1 MKPDYPIKDKPKK
14 TMNKNSQSFKTK
26 KKIAIK
32 K

>member
-26 KKIAIK
+26 KKQQ
-32 K
+32 